1 MGIFITPP
9 WVCVG
14 TPLLLD
20 VSEKGTIAAP
30 DPLSLPLSFFFL
42 LILPPIAWDCSLS
55 PFLSIL
61 PKGPWRENTSIS
73 LHHHLA
79 VQGQSVPNMVRRQE
93 PQW

>member
-1 MGIFITPP
+1 
-9 WVCVG
+9 
-14 TPLLLD
+14 
-20 VSEKGTIAAP
+20 
-30 DPLSLPLSFFFL
+30 
-42 LILPPIAWDCSLS
+42 
-55 PFLSIL
+55 LSIL